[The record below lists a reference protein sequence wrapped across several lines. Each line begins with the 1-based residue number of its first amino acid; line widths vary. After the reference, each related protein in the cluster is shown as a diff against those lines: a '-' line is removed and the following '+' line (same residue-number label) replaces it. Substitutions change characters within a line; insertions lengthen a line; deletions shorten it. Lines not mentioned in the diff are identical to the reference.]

1 MAITQPTRVRG
12 LVFEGGH
19 LYTRKPRTQS
29 AFEQVYRD
37 PTLLPEPT
45 QRKMARYHGQE
56 TWQPVIRNWAGAW
69 LELAKRE
76 GDLYRGRL
84 GEITC
89 PTLVILGGQ
98 DEHTPV
104 SEMEE
109 LTRRIPNARLSVYP
123 EAGHGVHD
131 ARSTRE
137 ACTQEAREFGI
148 PQ

>member
-1 MAITQPTRVRG
+1 MAITRPALVRG
-12 LVFEGGH
+12 LVSEGGH
-19 LYTRKPRTQS
+19 HYTRKPRTQS

-37 PTLLPEPT
+37 PTLLPEPA
-45 QRKMARYHGQE
+45 QRKMVCYHGQE

-76 GDLYRGRL
+76 GNLYRGRL

-98 DEHTPV
+98 DEHTLV

-109 LTRRIPNARLSVYP
+109 PTRRIPECVNRC
-123 EAGHGVHD
+123 ET
-131 ARSTRE
+131 TR
-137 ACTQEAREFGI
+137 C
-148 PQ
+148 